1 MGGWVVGWMGGWMA
15 SMGDP
20 DIIRS
25 EFQEL
30 REKKAH
36 LYSVSSLGQVLYLMS
51 HNPKS
56 NPMISTF

>member
-1 MGGWVVGWMGGWMA
+1 MA
-15 SMGDP
+15 NMGDP
-20 DIIRS
+20 DIIRN

-30 REKKAH
+30 GGKKAH

-56 NPMISTF
+56 NLMISTL